1 MALFGDAD
9 VILVPLT
16 KPPSAVSVQRYAEGR
31 KLYKLS
37 KKQTKNPQHSG
48 KKKAASVALPP
59 DRDGGSDEVA
69 SVASPPD
76 RDGGS
81 EEVASVASPLDRD
94 GSRPKEL
101 EIAETTEDTSNC
113 DASTGVQ
120 LASPSFIASTPAA
133 PRRPR
138 RSSLRATNRPGHK
151 TPARRV
157 SFEADVLPVTP
168 IPRRLSQLRPG
179 LSPSLRPGSP
189 PTGTPQATD
198 VLATPPATDVLATP
212 PATDV
217 LATPPATDVPSTTQP
232 TDVPSTTHSTD
243 VSSIP
248 QAIDVSCTHHR
259 ESDLLGI
266 HIPDVSKS
274 SSHCS
279 TPHLPAAHSQLKV
292 LAVHKQSPAFFRL
305 QI

>member
-48 KKKAASVALPP
+48 KKKATSVAL
-59 DRDGGSDEVA
+59 
-69 SVASPPD
+69 PPD

-157 SFEADVLPVTP
+157 SFEADLLPVTP

-189 PTGTPQATD
+189 PTG
-198 VLATPPATDVLATP
+198 TP